1 MIKLRNEVNYMKI
14 FIRKLSAVGTRGI
27 NPKDHKTHLS
37 FKQSANPTYILK
49 STLICT
55 IL

>member
-1 MIKLRNEVNYMKI
+1 MIKLRDGSKLHED
-14 FIRKLSAVGTRGI
+14 FIRKLSAVGTQGI
-27 NPKDHKTHLS
+27 NPKDNKTHLS
-37 FKQSANPTYILK
+37 FKQSTNPTYILK